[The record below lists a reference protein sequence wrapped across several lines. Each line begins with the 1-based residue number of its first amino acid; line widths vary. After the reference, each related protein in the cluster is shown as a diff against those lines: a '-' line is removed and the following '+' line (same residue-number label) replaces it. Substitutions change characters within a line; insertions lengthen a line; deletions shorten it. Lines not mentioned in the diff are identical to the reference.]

1 MSDSPHYVNR
11 RKRLRERFQ
20 KAGVD
25 GMHDYELLELLLTY
39 SIPRRDVKPIAKT
52 LIDRFGS
59 LAGVLDADREEL
71 ARIKGVGEMS
81 ATLISLVREL
91 YSTYLAENMKKGDVL
106 SSPESVLKFTR
117 VRLAGLVNEAFMVI
131 FLNVKNEVLDYTLL
145 HEGTIDSVAIYPRR
159 IIESALSKHAAGI
172 ILVHNH
178 PSGNPAPSR
187 EDKALTGEITSAART
202 LDIRVLDHIVVG
214 KAGYFSFLE
223 NNLLNEER

>member
-1 MSDSPHYVNR
+1 MSDAPHYVNH

-20 KAGVD
+20 KAGAD

-52 LIDRFGS
+52 LIERFGS
-59 LAGVLDADREEL
+59 LAGILDADGEEL
-71 ARIKGVGEMS
+71 AKIKGVGEMS

-106 SSPESVLKFTR
+106 SSPESVLKFAR
-117 VRLAGLVNEAFMVI
+117 VRLAGLTNEAFMVI

-145 HEGTIDSVAIYPRR
+145 HEGTIDSVEIYPRR
-159 IIESALSKHAAGI
+159 IIETALGKHAAGI
-172 ILVHNH
+172 ILIHNH

-187 EDKALTGEITSAART
+187 EGKALTSEITSAART

-214 KAGYFSFLE
+214 RAGYFSFLE
-223 NNLLNEER
+223 NNILDVE

>member
-1 MSDSPHYVNR
+1 MSDKPHYVNH

-20 KAGVD
+20 KAGAD
-25 GMHDYELLELLLTY
+25 GMHHYELLELLLTY

-59 LAGVLDADREEL
+59 LAGFLDADGEEL
-71 ARIKGVGEMS
+71 AKIKGVGEMS

-106 SSPESVLKFTR
+106 SSPESVLKFAR
-117 VRLAGLVNEAFMVI
+117 VRLAGLTNEAFMVI

-145 HEGTIDSVAIYPRR
+145 HEGTIDSVAIYSRR
-159 IIESALSKHAAGI
+159 IIETALSKHAAGI

-187 EDKALTGEITSAART
+187 EDKL
-202 LDIRVLDHIVVG
+202 
-214 KAGYFSFLE
+214 
-223 NNLLNEER
+223 

>member
-1 MSDSPHYVNR
+1 
-11 RKRLRERFQ
+11 
-20 KAGVD
+20 
-25 GMHDYELLELLLTY
+25 
-39 SIPRRDVKPIAKT
+39 
-52 LIDRFGS
+52 
-59 LAGVLDADREEL
+59 
-71 ARIKGVGEMS
+71 MS

-91 YSTYLAENMKKGDVL
+91 YSTYLAENMKRGDVL
-106 SSPESVLKFTR
+106 SSPESVLKFAR
-117 VRLAGLVNEAFMVI
+117 VRLAGLTNEAFMVI

-159 IIESALSKHAAGI
+159 IIETALSKHAAGI

-187 EDKALTGEITSAART
+187 EDKALTSEITSAART

-223 NNLLNEER
+223 NNILDAE

>member
-1 MSDSPHYVNR
+1 MSDAPHYVNH

-20 KAGVD
+20 KAGAE
-25 GMHDYELLELLLTY
+25 GMHDFELLELLLTY

-52 LIDRFGS
+52 LIDRFGT
-59 LAGVLDADREEL
+59 LAGVLDADAEEL
-71 ARIKGVGEMS
+71 AKIKGVGEMS

-91 YSTYLAENMKKGDVL
+91 YSTYLAENMKRGDVL
-106 SSPESVLKFTR
+106 SSPESVLKFAR
-117 VRLAGLVNEAFMVI
+117 VRLAGLTNEAFMVI
-131 FLNVKNEVLDYTLL
+131 FLNVKNEVLDYSLL

-187 EDKALTGEITSAART
+187 EDKALTSEITGAART

-223 NNLLNEER
+223 NNILDAE

>member
-1 MSDSPHYVNR
+1 MSDAPHYVNHR
-11 RKRLRERFQ
+11 RRLRERFQ
-20 KAGVD
+20 KAGAD

-52 LIDRFGS
+52 LIDRFGG
-59 LAGVLDADREEL
+59 LAGVLDADGEEL
-71 ARIKGVGEMS
+71 SKIKGVGEMS

-91 YSTYLAENMKKGDVL
+91 YSTYLAENMKRGDVL
-106 SSPESVLKFTR
+106 SSPESVLKFAR
-117 VRLAGLVNEAFMVI
+117 VRLAGLTNEAFMVI

-159 IIESALSKHAAGI
+159 IIETALSKHAAGI

-187 EDKALTGEITSAART
+187 EDKALTSEITSAART

-223 NNLLNEER
+223 NNILDAE